1 MTRALTTVETA
12 DVTAERN
19 RLAWN
24 LPRTPATV
32 PLARASHAPR
42 GEDAAGQRVLDWNAF
57 RSLHFPA
64 ARRHD
69 LEALTAYSTYTA
81 ARRGENP

>member
-32 PLARASHAPR
+32 PVARTSFATRDDGSPQH
-42 GEDAAGQRVLDWNAF
+42 VLDWNAF
-57 RSLHFPA
+57 RSLHFPE

-69 LEALTAYSTYTA
+69 LEALTAYGTYTA
-81 ARRGENP
+81 TRGGETP